1 MPANPVRIQLTQSSS
16 TGGYG
21 LCTPDYSIRPFNI
34 GIGCVVSTAMTASTG
49 TYSIQHTFDYTGS
62 SAFISSN
69 ATWFENSGISSKT
82 ANQDGNYAYSV
93 SAIRLNVTSTS
104 TQGAT
109 ASSVQP
115 YLVLA
120 TIIQAG

>member
-1 MPANPVRIQLTQSSS
+1 MPSNPYRIQITASSS

-21 LCTPDYSIRPFNI
+21 FYAADYAVRPFNI

-69 ATWFENSGISSKT
+69 ATWFENSGISSKV

-93 SAIRLNVTSTS
+93 TAIRLNVTSTS

-109 ASSVQP
+109 GSTSQP
-115 YLVLA
+115 YLVSA